1 MQAPSHPA
9 SGPSLFF
16 CGLSAV
22 LLYGIS
28 GGIRSDIGILLEPL
42 REATGLSYGG
52 LSFAIAVLQLSFGLS
67 QPFWGLLA
75 ARRSHRFVLLS
86 GVGLFLLGL
95 LGLSLFR
102 SLWGL
107 VLTLGLCLGCG
118 AGAISFGLLLE
129 TVIFAVGPQKGALI
143 SGFIN
148 AAAGLGSTF
157 FSPLL
162 SRLSLV
168 GGIPTVSV
176 VLSLIMIG
184 TLPFLFYLTQPLKRM
199 VLQEKGPVPEASFGL
214 LLQGA
219 LKRPEFR
226 YLLGAFTTCGF
237 HMALIEAHLF
247 SQLLSYGLQRPRAA
261 HAFAAYGLSTV
272 IGALI
277 SGYLSGPCFQKPS
290 SDHLLW
296 LPCGFDSHIS
306 LFPAKNF
313 PVGPFLLHRSRHV
326 RRGHSYADVRNRHG
340 AFSSCPIGSTCGTPF
355 FRASARRLSQ
365 CIFGRHDRGCN
376 RKLSRHLGN
385 RYRVLSSG
393 VLSKCQDF
401 ASSTREI
408 DWIQL

>member
-184 TLPFLFYLTQPLKRM
+184 TLPFL
-199 VLQEKGPVPEASFGL
+199 
-214 LLQGA
+214 
-219 LKRPEFR
+219 
-226 YLLGAFTTCGF
+226 
-237 HMALIEAHLF
+237 
-247 SQLLSYGLQRPRAA
+247 
-261 HAFAAYGLSTV
+261 
-272 IGALI
+272 
-277 SGYLSGPCFQKPS
+277 
-290 SDHLLW
+290 
-296 LPCGFDSHIS
+296 
-306 LFPAKNF
+306 
-313 PVGPFLLHRSRHV
+313 
-326 RRGHSYADVRNRHG
+326 
-340 AFSSCPIGSTCGTPF
+340 
-355 FRASARRLSQ
+355 
-365 CIFGRHDRGCN
+365 
-376 RKLSRHLGN
+376 
-385 RYRVLSSG
+385 
-393 VLSKCQDF
+393 
-401 ASSTREI
+401 
-408 DWIQL
+408 

>member
-1 MQAPSHPA
+1 MQAPSHLA

-184 TLPFLFYLTQPLKRM
+184 TLPFLFYLTQPLKRT
-199 VLQEKGPVPEASFGL
+199 VLQEKGPVPEASFS

-277 SGYLSGPCFQKPS
+277 SGYFVRPCFQKPS

-313 PVGPFLLHRSRHV
+313 PVGPFLLHRSWHV
-326 RRGHSYADVRNRHG
+326 RRGHSYADVRNHHG

-365 CIFGRHDRGCN
+365 CIFWRHDRGCN
-376 RKLSRHLGN
+376 KKLSRHLGN

>member
-157 FSPLL
+157 FFPASFQAFPCRRNPDGLCCAQSDHDWNPSL
-162 SRLSLV
+162 S
-168 GGIPTVSV
+168 
-176 VLSLIMIG
+176 
-184 TLPFLFYLTQPLKRM
+184 FLFDAAPKKNSSSGKRSCSRSFFWPPPSRSPKAAGISISIGSIYYLR
-199 VLQEKGPVPEASFGL
+199 
-214 LLQGA
+214 
-219 LKRPEFR
+219 
-226 YLLGAFTTCGF
+226 
-237 HMALIEAHLF
+237 
-247 SQLLSYGLQRPRAA
+247 LSYG
-261 HAFAAYGLSTV
+261 
-272 IGALI
+272 
-277 SGYLSGPCFQKPS
+277 
-290 SDHLLW
+290 
-296 LPCGFDSHIS
+296 
-306 LFPAKNF
+306 
-313 PVGPFLLHRSRHV
+313 
-326 RRGHSYADVRNRHG
+326 AD
-340 AFSSCPIGSTCGTPF
+340 
-355 FRASARRLSQ
+355 
-365 CIFGRHDRGCN
+365 
-376 RKLSRHLGN
+376 
-385 RYRVLSSG
+385 
-393 VLSKCQDF
+393 
-401 ASSTREI
+401 
-408 DWIQL
+408 

>member
-1 MQAPSHPA
+1 
-9 SGPSLFF
+9 
-16 CGLSAV
+16 
-22 LLYGIS
+22 
-28 GGIRSDIGILLEPL
+28 
-42 REATGLSYGG
+42 
-52 LSFAIAVLQLSFGLS
+52 
-67 QPFWGLLA
+67 
-75 ARRSHRFVLLS
+75 
-86 GVGLFLLGL
+86 
-95 LGLSLFR
+95 
-102 SLWGL
+102 
-107 VLTLGLCLGCG
+107 
-118 AGAISFGLLLE
+118 
-129 TVIFAVGPQKGALI
+129 
-143 SGFIN
+143 
-148 AAAGLGSTF
+148 
-157 FSPLL
+157 
-162 SRLSLV
+162 
-168 GGIPTVSV
+168 
-176 VLSLIMIG
+176 MIG

-277 SGYLSGPCFQKPS
+277 SGYLSGHVSKNRLLN
-290 SDHLLW
+290 HLLW

-306 LFPAKNF
+306 LFLPKLSCR
-313 PVGPFLLHRSRHV
+313 PFLLHRSRHV

-340 AFSSCPIGSTCGTPF
+340 AFSSCPIGSTCGLLF
-355 FRASARRLSQ
+355 LGHQLGAFLSAF
-365 CIFGRHDRGCN
+365 FGRHDRGCN

>member
-1 MQAPSHPA
+1 MQHP
-9 SGPSLFF
+9 
-16 CGLSAV
+16 V
-22 LLYGIS
+22 T
-28 GGIRSDIGILLEPL
+28 PL
-42 REATGLSYGG
+42 RGPLYFSAGFIRRPPFMASAAASAAILESFWSHSGKLQGLSYGG

-129 TVIFAVGPQKGALI
+129 TVIFAVGPQKGASFRAL
-143 SGFIN
+143 SMLQP
-148 AAAGLGSTF
+148 AWAQPF

-219 LKRPEFR
+219 LKRRNFDIYWE
-226 YLLGAFTTCGF
+226 
-237 HMALIEAHLF
+237 
-247 SQLLSYGLQRPRAA
+247 
-261 HAFAAYGLSTV
+261 
-272 IGALI
+272 
-277 SGYLSGPCFQKPS
+277 
-290 SDHLLW
+290 HLL
-296 LPCGFDSHIS
+296 L
-306 LFPAKNF
+306 A
-313 PVGPFLLHRSRHV
+313 
-326 RRGHSYADVRNRHG
+326 
-340 AFSSCPIGSTCGTPF
+340 AFIW
-355 FRASARRLSQ
+355 R
-365 CIFGRHDRGCN
+365 
-376 RKLSRHLGN
+376 
-385 RYRVLSSG
+385 
-393 VLSKCQDF
+393 
-401 ASSTREI
+401 
-408 DWIQL
+408 

>member
-277 SGYLSGPCFQKPS
+277 SGYLSGHVSKNR
-290 SDHLLW
+290 LLTIYYGFRAGLTAIYLFF
-296 LPCGFDSHIS
+296 LPKTFLSA
-306 LFPAKNF
+306 LFF
-313 PVGPFLLHRSRHV
+313 CIGLGMSGG
-326 RRGHSYADVRNRHG
+326 GHSYADVRNRHG

>member
-1 MQAPSHPA
+1 
-9 SGPSLFF
+9 
-16 CGLSAV
+16 
-22 LLYGIS
+22 
-28 GGIRSDIGILLEPL
+28 
-42 REATGLSYGG
+42 
-52 LSFAIAVLQLSFGLS
+52 
-67 QPFWGLLA
+67 
-75 ARRSHRFVLLS
+75 
-86 GVGLFLLGL
+86 
-95 LGLSLFR
+95 
-102 SLWGL
+102 
-107 VLTLGLCLGCG
+107 
-118 AGAISFGLLLE
+118 
-129 TVIFAVGPQKGALI
+129 
-143 SGFIN
+143 
-148 AAAGLGSTF
+148 
-157 FSPLL
+157 
-162 SRLSLV
+162 
-168 GGIPTVSV
+168 
-176 VLSLIMIG
+176 
-184 TLPFLFYLTQPLKRM
+184 M

-277 SGYLSGPCFQKPS
+277 SGYLSGHVSKNR
-290 SDHLLW
+290 LLTIYYGFRAGLTAIYLFF
-296 LPCGFDSHIS
+296 LPKTFLSA
-306 LFPAKNF
+306 LFFCIGLGMSGGATVTPTSGIVTERF
-313 PVGPFLLHRSRHV
+313 PLAQSAALVGLL
-326 RRGHSYADVRNRHG
+326 
-340 AFSSCPIGSTCGTPF
+340 F